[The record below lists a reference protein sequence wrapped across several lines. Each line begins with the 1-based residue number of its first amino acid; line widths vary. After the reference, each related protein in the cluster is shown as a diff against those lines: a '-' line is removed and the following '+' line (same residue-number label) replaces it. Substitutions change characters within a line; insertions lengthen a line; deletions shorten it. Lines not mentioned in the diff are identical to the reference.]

1 MKKLT
6 ITSIALMLFLGLS
19 CFAQKDIS
27 TEQQIDNIL
36 SKYNSSKTPGV
47 AVAVAKDGKIV
58 FKKGYGM
65 ANLEYDIPI
74 TPSTV
79 FHVAS
84 VSKQFTTF
92 SILLLEK
99 EGKLSLDDDIRKYIP
114 EVPDFGKTIT
124 LRHLAT
130 HTSGIRDQWALLT
143 LAGWRMDD
151 VITTEQVLKLINRQK
166 TLNFEPGSKFLY
178 SNSGF
183 TLLAEVVARITKK
196 SFAEFTKKRIFE
208 PLKMTKTQFYDNHQK
223 IVKNRAYSY
232 GKAGDVYIKGKL
244 NYSNVGA
251 TSLFTTAEDLSKW
264 SMNFEKPIVG
274 DFEVFKKLK
283 EPAKLNDGKL
293 ATLAVRDGEPIYHA
307 MGQFVRNYRGLDIV
321 NHTGSDAGFNSYLLR
336 FPNEKFSVMLL
347 GNDASFNSFQTG
359 LAIAEIYLKDKL
371 KPTKPTNS
379 RNATPNRS
387 VNNSNPRTSKVNLSD
402 YVGRYKN
409 DELLTEYL
417 LVLKDGQ
424 LTMTHLRLDDAKL
437 KSDGKD
443 NFTGYIWFSVE
454 VEFQRKPNG
463 KVEGFK
469 ISNFGAKNVIFR
481 KVK

>member
-1 MKKLT
+1 MCAGSQT
-6 ITSIALMLFLGLS
+6 
-19 CFAQKDIS
+19 FAQTSKS
-27 TEQQIDNIL
+27 ANNSEQIDKLL
-36 SKYNSSKTPGV
+36 SKYNSSETPGV
-47 AVAVAKDGKIV
+47 AVSVVKDGKII

-99 EGKLSLDDDIRKYIP
+99 DGKISLDDDIRKYVP
-114 EVPDFGKTIT
+114 EVPDFGKKIT

-151 VITTEQVLKLINRQK
+151 VITTQQVLKLINRQK
-166 TLNFEPGSKFLY
+166 TLNFEPGSKFQY

-183 TLLAEVVARITKK
+183 TLLAEVVARVTKQT
-196 SFAEFTKKRIFE
+196 FAEFTKQRIFE
-208 PLKMTKTQFYDNHQK
+208 PLKMTNTQFYDNHQK

-232 GKAGDVYIKGKL
+232 GKSGSVYIKGKL
-244 NYSNVGA
+244 NYSNVGP
-251 TSLFTTAEDLSKW
+251 TSLFTTVEDLSKW
-264 SMNFEKPIVG
+264 SMNFEEPIVG
-274 DFEVFKKLK
+274 NLEIVRKLK

-293 ATLAVRDGEPIYHA
+293 ALLAVREGEPIYHA

-321 NHTGSDAGFNSYLLR
+321 NHTGSDAGFKSYLLR
-336 FPNEKFSVMLL
+336 FPSEKFSVMLL

-359 LAIAEIYLKDKL
+359 LTIAEFYLKKKL
-371 KPTKPTNS
+371 KTKKSAVNRAANPARPINKN
-379 RNATPNRS
+379 NAAK
-387 VNNSNPRTSKVNLSD
+387 SKVALSE

-409 DELLTEYL
+409 DELLTEYS
-417 LVLKDGQ
+417 LVVKNGQ
-424 LTMTHLRLDDAKL
+424 LTMTHLRLDDAEL
-437 KSDGKD
+437 KSVGKD
-443 NFTGYIWFSVE
+443 KFTGNIWFGVE
-454 VEFQRKPNG
+454 LEFERRQNG
-463 KVEGFK
+463 KVEGFR
-469 ISNFGAKNVIFR
+469 ISNFGATNLVFR